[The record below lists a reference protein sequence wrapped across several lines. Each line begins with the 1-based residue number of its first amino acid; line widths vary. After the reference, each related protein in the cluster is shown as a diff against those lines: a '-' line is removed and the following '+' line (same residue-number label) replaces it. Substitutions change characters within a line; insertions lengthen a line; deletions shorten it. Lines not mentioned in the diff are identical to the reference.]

1 MDRLR
6 RIFEALGLTDVE
18 TFIASGNV
26 IFRSRSAN
34 TELLERKIEGTLR
47 KSLGFEVS
55 TMVRSTLDLSAIVG
69 LEPFPGSAR
78 PTSTL
83 YVGLLRSAPNDDA
96 RQRVLALRTPTD
108 EFRVEGRELYW
119 LCHTRSMDSI
129 VSVGRLEKA
138 VAMPATFRNI
148 STLRKLAERYSE

>member
-6 RIFEALGLTDVE
+6 EIFESIGLGDVE

-26 IFRSRSAN
+26 IFRSRSAKPE
-34 TELLERKIEGTLR
+34 TLERKIEGALR
-47 KSLGFEVS
+47 KSLGFDVA
-55 TMVRSTLDLSAIVG
+55 TIVRSTADLSDIVCR
-69 LEPFPGSAR
+69 EQFPGSAR

-108 EFRVEGRELYW
+108 ECRVEGRELYW
-119 LCHTRSMDSI
+119 LCHIRSMSSI
-129 VSVGRLEKA
+129 VSMARLEKA
-138 VAMPATFRNI
+138 VAVPATFRNI
-148 STLRKLAERYSE
+148 STLKKLAERYCE